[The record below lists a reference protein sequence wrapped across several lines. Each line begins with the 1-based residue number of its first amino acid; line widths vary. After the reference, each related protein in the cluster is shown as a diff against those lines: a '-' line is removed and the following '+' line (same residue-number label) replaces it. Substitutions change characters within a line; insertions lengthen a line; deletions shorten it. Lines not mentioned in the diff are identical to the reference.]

1 MPADQIRTD
10 QIVAEILEAIQS
22 THDAT
27 SALRVLERH
36 NSRQLSAKILH
47 ALLHSVLEE
56 MVKTLIELR
65 ESVRPDENRGKRR
78 ANGMGSKEK

>member
-22 THDAT
+22 THDAS

-36 NSRQLSAKILH
+36 NSRLLSAETLH

-56 MVKTLIELR
+56 MVKTLIELS
-65 ESVRPDENRGKRR
+65 ESVHPEENRGKRR
-78 ANGMGSKEK
+78 SNGKGSKEK